1 MVISCRQRCY
11 GRSRIVVEPT
21 DWNRDLEPI
30 EPMVEYYARE
40 MGQLAGRLMATLS
53 LLVDLGDSYGWDDQS
68 AQARET
74 VRYSCL
80 LVASVL
86 RIVVAAQAEQGDET
100 GMAGAIDDTLRRLV
114 DNGHGASGRH
124 DG

>member
-1 MVISCRQRCY
+1 M
-11 GRSRIVVEPT
+11 VEPR

-53 LLVDLGDSYGWDDQS
+53 LLVDLEDSYGWDDQS

-74 VRYSCL
+74 VRYSRL

-100 GMAGAIDDTLRRLV
+100 GMAAAIDDTLRRLV
-114 DNGHGASGRH
+114 NHGPEESGRN
-124 DG
+124 GG

>member
-1 MVISCRQRCY
+1 M
-11 GRSRIVVEPT
+11 VEPT

-40 MGQLAGRLMATLS
+40 MGQLAGRLMAALS
-53 LLVDLGDSYGWDDQS
+53 LLVDLEDSYGWDGQS

-74 VRYSCL
+74 VRYSRL

-86 RIVVAAQAEQGDET
+86 RLVVAAQTEQGDET
-100 GMAGAIDDTLRRLV
+100 GMAAAIDDTLRRLV
-114 DNGHGASGRH
+114 DNGQGANGRQ

>member
-40 MGQLAGRLMATLS
+40 MGQLAGRLMAALS
-53 LLVDLGDSYGWDDQS
+53 LLVDLEDSYGWDDQS

-74 VRYSCL
+74 VRYSRL

-86 RIVVAAQAEQGDET
+86 RLVVAAQAEQGDET
-100 GMAGAIDDTLRRLV
+100 GMAAAIDDTLRRLV
-114 DNGHGASGRH
+114 DNGQGANGRH